1 MAAIKAGV
9 FVMEEG
15 IISHMRGSVI
25 LKTGLTCGMRPLAGA
40 DRLADPVNLLRF

>member
-25 LKTGLTCGMRPLAGA
+25 LKTGLTCGMRPSLEPI
-40 DRLADPVNLLRF
+40 D